1 MKIIGIDDAGR
12 GPVIGPMILSGVLA
26 EEKDIDKIK
35 QWGAKDS
42 KLLTFEKRAEIQTK
56 ILQNFETATTITLAS
71 EIDNSINSGTNLNT
85 IEAIKAG
92 KIINELLK
100 DKTEKVKVIIDC
112 PSPNTLAW
120 KAVVLNYIEKPEQ
133 IELYCEHKADLNH
146 PIVSAA
152 SIIAKQTR
160 EAELEKIKQKIG
172 KNCGSGYCSDP
183 ITKQFLED
191 FYDDL
196 VELEEL
202 GLIRKSWQTWTDLI
216 NKKQQKFLEDF

>member
-26 EEKDIDKIK
+26 DESDEELIK

-42 KLLTFEKRAEIQTK
+42 KLLTFKKRAEIQEK
-56 ILQNFETATTITLAS
+56 ILKNFETATAITSAG
-71 EIDNSINSGTNLNT
+71 EIDTQISSGTNLNT

-92 KIINELLK
+92 KIINELIK
-100 DKTEKVKVIIDC
+100 NKTEKIKVIIDC

-120 KAVVLNYIEKPEQ
+120 KAVVLNYVEKPEQ

-146 PIVSAA
+146 SIVSAA

-160 EAELEKIKQKIG
+160 EAELEKIKTTLG

-183 ITKQFLED
+183 ITKEFLKNSHQ
-191 FYDDL
+191 
-196 VELEEL
+196 ELEKL
-202 GLIRKSWQTWTDLI
+202 HLIRKSWQTWADLI